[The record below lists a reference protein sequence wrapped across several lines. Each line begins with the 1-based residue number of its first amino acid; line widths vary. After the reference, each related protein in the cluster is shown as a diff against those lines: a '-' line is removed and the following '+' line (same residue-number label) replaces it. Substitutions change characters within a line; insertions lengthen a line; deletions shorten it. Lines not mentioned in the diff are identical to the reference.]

1 MSNNTVNINTQNDT
15 VTVEKDVLANSVSV
29 TNSNTTVNVTAPSNT
44 VTLDGATSANTVT
57 INSQNDIIKLLS
69 ITEPKGDT
77 VTITEPETK
86 VVTVTTPG
94 PPGPPLASITETD
107 SLVSFDRPLSGI
119 QINGDLTVDQYIIHK
134 DDANTFIN
142 FTDDR
147 IRFEVGG
154 ISYLDLNDAS
164 SAPHDITFNRGNNNV
179 DLNIQGGSD
188 GNLFFTD
195 ASTDRI
201 GIGTNT
207 PSYKLDVNGDIRVTG
222 GLVVDSNIN
231 NSSIHATNILLTNAV
246 KYTDSGGDAR
256 FAIQFDNDVVALSNR
271 ASNGKVQIRANTST
285 AGSSGEVTVAEFED
299 TIATFNTNISSSANI
314 TSNIVN
320 VKTRVK
326 AIDSTLEF
334 SGDTLDFVDASSLS
348 RLFKGTV
355 NGAFEAY
362 HAGVKKFETTSNGA
376 NITGNVTGSGNLK
389 IDGSVIDFS
398 NLPTSDPGV
407 AGRLYNDSNTL
418 KISAG

>member
-1 MSNNTVNINTQNDT
+1 MSNSTVNISAQNDT
-15 VTVEKDVLANSVSV
+15 VTVERDVLANSVSV
-29 TNSNTTVNVTAPSNT
+29 TNNSTTVNITAPNDT
-44 VTLDGATSANTVT
+44 VTIDKATGANTVT

-69 ITEPKGDT
+69 ITEPKGDIVT
-77 VTITEPETK
+77 VTEPESK

-107 SLVSFDRPLSGI
+107 SLVSFDRPLSAI
-119 QINGDLTVDQYIIHK
+119 EINGDLTVDQYIIHK

-164 SAPHDITFNRGNNNV
+164 SAPHDITFNRGNNNI

-188 GNLFFTD
+188 SNLVFTD
-195 ASTDRI
+195 ASTDRV
-201 GIGTNT
+201 GIGTST
-207 PSYKLDVNGDIRVTG
+207 PSYKLDVDGDIRVTG
-222 GLVVDSNIN
+222 GLIVDSNIN

-285 AGSSGEVTVAEFED
+285 AGSGGEVTVAEFED
-299 TIATFNTNISSSANI
+299 DRMVCSAANI
-314 TSNIVN
+314 
-320 VKTRVK
+320 
-326 AIDSTLEF
+326 
-334 SGDTLDFVDASSLS
+334 DF
-348 RLFKGTV
+348 T
-355 NGAFEAY
+355 
-362 HAGVKKFETTSNGA
+362 
-376 NITGNVTGSGNLK
+376 
-389 IDGSVIDFS
+389 

>member
-1 MSNNTVNINTQNDT
+1 MSDSIVNITAQDNT
-15 VTVEKDVLANSVSV
+15 VTVERDVLANSVSV
-29 TNSNTTVNVTAPSNT
+29 TNSNTRVNVTTPNDT
-44 VTLDGATSANTVT
+44 VTIDKAVGANTIT
-57 INSQNDIIKLLS
+57 INSQSDIVKLLS
-69 ITEPKGDT
+69 ITEPKGDI
-77 VTITEPETK
+77 VTITEPESK

-107 SLVSFDRPLSGI
+107 SLVSFDRPFSAL
-119 QINGDLTVDQYIIHK
+119 QINGDLTIDENIIHK
-134 DDANTFIN
+134 DDPNTSIR
-142 FTDDR
+142 FTDNR
-147 IRFEVGG
+147 IRFNAGG
-154 ISYLDLNDAS
+154 IQYLDLNDS
-164 SAPHDITFNRGNNNV
+164 TSAPHEIVFNRGSNNI
-179 DLNIQGGSD
+179 DLSIEGSSD
-188 GNLFFTD
+188 SSLFFTD

-285 AGSSGEVTVAEFED
+285 AGSGGEVTVAEFED

-326 AIDSTLEF
+326 AIGSTLEF

-407 AGRLYNDSNTL
+407 AGRLWNDSNTL

>member
-1 MSNNTVNINTQNDT
+1 MSNNTVNITAQTDT
-15 VTVEKDVLANSVSV
+15 VTVERDVLANTVNV
-29 TNSNTTVNVTAPSNT
+29 TNTNTTVNVTSPNDT
-44 VTLDGATSANTVT
+44 VTIDKATGANTVT
-57 INSQNDIIKLLS
+57 INSQNDIVKLLS
-69 ITEPKGDT
+69 ITEPKGDI
-77 VTITEPETK
+77 VTITEPESK

-107 SLVSFDRPLSGI
+107 SLVTLDRNLELPE
-119 QINGDLTVDQYIIHK
+119 YIFHK
-134 DDANTFIN
+134 DDANTFMQ
-142 FTDDR
+142 FTDNR
-147 IRFEVGG
+147 IRFNAGG
-154 ISYLDLNDAS
+154 IQYLDLNDAS

-188 GNLFFTD
+188 SNLVFTD
-195 ASTDRI
+195 ASTDRV
-201 GIGTNT
+201 GIGTST
-207 PSYKLDVNGDIRVTG
+207 PSFKLDVDGDIRVTG
-222 GLVVDSNIN
+222 GLIVDSNYN

-285 AGSSGEVTVAEFED
+285 AGSGGEVTVAEFED

>member
-1 MSNNTVNINTQNDT
+1 MSDSIVNITAQDNT
-15 VTVEKDVLANSVSV
+15 VTVERDVLANSVSV
-29 TNSNTTVNVTAPSNT
+29 TNSNTRVNVTTPNDT
-44 VTLDGATSANTVT
+44 VTIDKAVGANTIT
-57 INSQNDIIKLLS
+57 INSQSDIVKLLS
-69 ITEPKGDT
+69 ITEPKGDI
-77 VTITEPETK
+77 VTITEPESK

-107 SLVSFDRPLSGI
+107 SLVSFDRPFSAL
-119 QINGDLTVDQYIIHK
+119 QINGDLTIDENIIHK
-134 DDANTFIN
+134 DDPNTSIR
-142 FTDDR
+142 FTDNR
-147 IRFEVGG
+147 IRFNAGG
-154 ISYLDLNDAS
+154 IQYLDLNDS
-164 SAPHDITFNRGNNNV
+164 TSAPHEIVFNRGSNNI
-179 DLNIQGGSD
+179 DLSIEGSSD
-188 GNLFFTD
+188 SSLFFTD

-326 AIDSTLEF
+326 AIGSTLEF

-407 AGRLYNDSNTL
+407 AGRLWNDSNTL